1 LINRRALPE
10 VTKSWNAKRSSNYL
24 LVLRGRKA
32 ARGIK
37 TMILEKYHSVFELN
51 EEERK

>member
-1 LINRRALPE
+1 MRDEWKTFFGILKMTNHIIFSL
-10 VTKSWNAKRSSNYL
+10 Y
-24 LVLRGRKA
+24 RGRKA

-37 TMILEKYHSVFELN
+37 TMIFEKYHSVFELN